1 MATAPKDGTSMVLT
15 TDKPNIVDA
24 LGKAWFEVKEGD
36 ASIFRPENGKHL
48 LVARVQ
54 TAAWPRIAVAK

>member
-1 MATAPKDGTSMVLT
+1 MVLIT
-15 TDKPNIVDA
+15 YKPNIIDA

-48 LVARVQ
+48 LAARVQ
-54 TAAWPRIAVAK
+54 MAAWPRIAVAK

>member
-1 MATAPKDGTSMVLT
+1 MVLT

-36 ASIFRPENGKHL
+36 ASIFRLENAKYL

-54 TAAWPRIAVAK
+54 MAAWPRIAVAK